1 MASIIFLVIACFI
14 AAFIDAVAG
23 GGGLISLPAYFIAGF
38 PPHMALGTNKF
49 SSSWGSLFAT
59 AKFAKDGK
67 IDFSLVKFMIP
78 MSFIGAVLGVKSVLL
93 VDQSFLGPVV
103 MVMIL
108 FVGIYTMFSKSLGK
122 INQYSKA
129 SKKSTSIGML
139 FAFFL
144 GFYDGFFGPGTG
156 TFIIFGLMYIFKFDF
171 VHANGNAKSL
181 NLTSNIAS
189 LITFAI
195 SGKIN
200 YAIGFPVA
208 LAMIVGGQLGA
219 RAAVKNGY
227 KLIKPVFLVMSFG
240 AFVKLLYGY
249 IQ

>member
-1 MASIIFLVIACFI
+1 MASLIFLIIACFV

-23 GGGLISLPAYFIAGF
+23 GGGLISLPAYLIAGF

-67 IDFSLVKFMIP
+67 IDFSLIKFMVP
-78 MSFIGAVLGVKSVLL
+78 LSFIGAVLGVKSVLL
-93 VDQSFLGPVV
+93 IDQSFLGPVV
-103 MVMIL
+103 MLMIL
-108 FVGIYTMFSKSLGK
+108 FVGLYTMFSKSLGRTNHYRGATK
-122 INQYSKA
+122 Q
-129 SKKSTSIGML
+129 STAVGML
-139 FAFFL
+139 LAFLL

-171 VHANGNAKSL
+171 VHANGNAKAL

-195 SGKIN
+195 SGKIK
-200 YAIGFPVA
+200 YTIGIPVA
-208 LAMIVGGQLGA
+208 IAMIAGGQLGA

-227 KLIKPVFLVMSFG
+227 KLIKPVFLVMAFG
-240 AFVKLLYGY
+240 AFAKLLYAY
-249 IQ
+249 L